1 MEECIFCKIINKE
14 LPANIIYEDDEV
26 LVFETNKPMAP
37 IHVLIVPRE
46 HIESVDKL
54 NDAQAE
60 LAGKLILVGRSI
72 ARDLK
77 ISENGYKMMFHVGK
91 HGGQEINH
99 LHLHLLG
106 GAMME
111 AEIKIIKD

>member
-1 MEECIFCKIINKE
+1 MKDCVFCKIINKE
-14 LPANIIYEDDEV
+14 LPSNILYEDNDV
-26 LVFETNKPMAP
+26 VVFETNKPLAP
-37 IHVLIVPRE
+37 IHVLIVPRK
-46 HIESVDKL
+46 HIESVDSL
-54 NDAQAE
+54 EDSEAD
-60 LAGKLILVGRSI
+60 LAGKLVLIARSM

-106 GAMME
+106 GAKME

>member
-1 MEECIFCKIINKE
+1 MKDCVFCKIIEKE
-14 LPANIIYEDDEV
+14 LPSNILYEDGDV
-26 LVFETNKPMAP
+26 VVFETNKPLAP
-37 IHVLIVPRE
+37 IHVLIVPRK
-46 HIESVDKL
+46 HIESVDSL
-54 NDAQAE
+54 EDSE
-60 LAGKLILVGRSI
+60 VDLAGKLILIGRSM

-106 GAMME
+106 GAKME

>member
-14 LPANIIYEDDEV
+14 LSANVLYEDAEV
-26 LVFETNKPMAP
+26 MVFETIKPLAP
-37 IHVLIVPRE
+37 VHVLIVPKK

-54 NDAQAE
+54 EDSEAD

-106 GAMME
+106 GAQME
-111 AEIKIIKD
+111 AEIKLIKD